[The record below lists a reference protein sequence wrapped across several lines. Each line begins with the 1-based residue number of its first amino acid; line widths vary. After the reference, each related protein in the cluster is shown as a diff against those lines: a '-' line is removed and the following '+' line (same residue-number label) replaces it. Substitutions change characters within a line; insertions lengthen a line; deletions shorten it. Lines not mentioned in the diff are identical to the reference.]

1 MQDINKANQ
10 FMSTQY
16 NVVDTE
22 YYILFK
28 EKKMEVLQKKLHN
41 IISGLASCSLNSSQ
55 VSNDDLR
62 MLLDNFFNGGIK
74 TTFGKVTDIQ
84 TNRAIMKWKAI
95 IGMIAVLSVL
105 SCDRQKNATPEGL
118 LSESQMID
126 IMTDVQII
134 EADIN
139 SRRAKGMNTDS
150 LSVAFYDQ
158 LFEHYGITDSIFSFN
173 LKYYTQNLATLENI
187 MDSVTNRLLKAQMES
202 RKDDSQ

>member
-1 MQDINKANQ
+1 
-10 FMSTQY
+10 
-16 NVVDTE
+16 
-22 YYILFK
+22 
-28 EKKMEVLQKKLHN
+28 
-41 IISGLASCSLNSSQ
+41 
-55 VSNDDLR
+55 
-62 MLLDNFFNGGIK
+62 
-74 TTFGKVTDIQ
+74 
-84 TNRAIMKWKAI
+84 MKWKAI

-173 LKYYTQNLATLENI
+173 LKYYTQNLTALENI